1 MLRVRVPATT
11 ANLGAGFDCLGL
23 ALSLFNEVEAET
35 ADELDIRVEGEG
47 AAELPA
53 DATNLVWR
61 AAQRVFEH
69 VSHAPRGARLRLRN
83 AIPLESG
90 LGSSAAATV
99 AGLMIGNALVGA
111 PLDEAAL
118 LDLAVTME
126 GHPDN
131 VAPALLGGLVVA
143 GQADSARLLVERV
156 AIPALTVVVVM
167 PSFRLSTALAR
178 QALPASVPM
187 ADAVFNLSHTAL
199 TLLALQRGD
208 YAALID
214 AMTDRLHQPYRAPLA
229 PGLAAALDAARARGA
244 AAAIS
249 GAGPAVI
256 AFPAS
261 RHAEIGEA
269 MRGAFVTAGL
279 GARVWLL
286 QAARGASLTTA

>member
-23 ALSLFNEVEAET
+23 ALSLFNEVDAEEAEGL
-35 ADELDIRVEGEG
+35 EIQVEGEG
-47 AAELPA
+47 AGELPT

-61 AAQRVFEH
+61 AARRVFDH
-69 VSHAPRGARLRLRN
+69 VGRAPSGVRLHLRN

-99 AGLMIGNALVGA
+99 AGLLIGNALLGN
-111 PLDEAAL
+111 PLDDATV
-118 LDLAVTME
+118 LDLAVDME

-143 GQADSARLLVERV
+143 GRADSGRLLVETV
-156 AIPALTVVVVM
+156 AVPPLTAVVVM
-167 PSFRLSTALAR
+167 PAFRLSTAQAR
-178 QALPASVPM
+178 RALPATVPM

-208 YAALID
+208 HAALAE
-214 AMTDRLHQPYRAPLA
+214 AMADRLHQPYRAPLA
-229 PGLAAALDAARARGA
+229 PGLTAALDVARELGA

-256 AFPAS
+256 AFRSARPD
-261 RHAEIGEA
+261 EVGEA
-269 MRGAFVTAGL
+269 MRDSFAKAGL

-286 QAARGASLTTA
+286 ETARGASLLVV

>member
-23 ALSLFNEVEAET
+23 ALSLFNEVDAEA
-35 ADELDIRVEGEG
+35 ADGLDIRVEGEG
-47 AAELPA
+47 ATELPT

-61 AAQRVFEH
+61 AAQRVFDH
-69 VSHAPRGARLRLRN
+69 VGRAPRGARLHLRN

-99 AGLMIGNALVGA
+99 AGLMIGNGLVSAALN
-111 PLDEAAL
+111 EATL
-118 LDLAVTME
+118 LDLAVAME

-131 VAPALLGGLVVA
+131 VAPALLGGLVAA
-143 GQADSARLLVERV
+143 GQADSGRLLVERV
-156 AIPALTVVVVM
+156 ATPALTAVVVM

-178 QALPASVPM
+178 QALPASVPR

-208 YAALID
+208 YVALAD
-214 AMTDRLHQPYRAPLA
+214 AMADRLHQPYRAPLA
-229 PGLAAALDAARARGA
+229 PGLARALDAARTLGA

-256 AFPAS
+256 AFTGG
-261 RHAEIGEA
+261 RYDEVGEA
-269 MRGAFVTAGL
+269 MRGAFATAGL
-279 GARVWLL
+279 AARVWQL
-286 QAARGASLTTA
+286 QVASGASLTTA